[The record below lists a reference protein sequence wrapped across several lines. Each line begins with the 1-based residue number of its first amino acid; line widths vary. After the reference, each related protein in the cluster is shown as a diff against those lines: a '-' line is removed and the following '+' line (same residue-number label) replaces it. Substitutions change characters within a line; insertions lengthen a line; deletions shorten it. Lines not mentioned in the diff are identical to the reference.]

1 MKKRE
6 ALKGE
11 IIRLTLPI
19 AFQQFMLALV
29 AATDAVMLGRLHQ
42 DAMAAVSLATQV
54 TFVFNLF
61 MTAFLIGENMF
72 VAQYYGRR
80 DMDNI
85 SNVFHLVLS
94 VSCMAAVLFALSTV
108 LFPELLMKFLT
119 NEPELITLGSEYLKV
134 IGISYLF
141 SAIAQV
147 SMAVMKNCGAVTVS
161 TIISTITVLLNIL
174 LNAIFIFGWFK
185 IPAMKI
191 QGAAWAT
198 VAATAVQTL
207 WSIFYMIKH
216 MDWLKIRL
224 SVPNQEL
231 VRRFFR
237 KTVPVL
243 ANELIW
249 GGGFTMYSVIMGHLG
264 SDAVAANGIANIS
277 KNLIVC
283 LCLGLGNAG
292 SILVG
297 NRLGADRFEEAKQAG
312 SVLTKVSAIC
322 GALSGLFLLALSPL
336 VIRMVNLTPTAKDCL
351 QGMFLICSCYLT
363 GKSINSMTIGGIF
376 PAGGDAKFGLLCDIV
391 TLWCITIPVGCLCA
405 FVWKLPVLTVYF
417 ILNLDELIKLPA
429 VYRHYKAYGWLKNLT
444 IGGIQ
449 HE

>member
-1 MKKRE
+1 
-6 ALKGE
+6 
-11 IIRLTLPI
+11 
-19 AFQQFMLALV
+19 
-29 AATDAVMLGRLHQ
+29 
-42 DAMAAVSLATQV
+42 
-54 TFVFNLF
+54 
-61 MTAFLIGENMF
+61 
-72 VAQYYGRR
+72 
-80 DMDNI
+80 
-85 SNVFHLVLS
+85 
-94 VSCMAAVLFALSTV
+94 
-108 LFPELLMKFLT
+108 
-119 NEPELITLGSEYLKV
+119 
-134 IGISYLF
+134 
-141 SAIAQV
+141 
-147 SMAVMKNCGAVTVS
+147 
-161 TIISTITVLLNIL
+161 
-174 LNAIFIFGWFK
+174 
-185 IPAMKI
+185 
-191 QGAAWAT
+191 
-198 VAATAVQTL
+198 
-207 WSIFYMIKH
+207 
-216 MDWLKIRL
+216 
-224 SVPNQEL
+224 
-231 VRRFFR
+231 
-237 KTVPVL
+237 
-243 ANELIW
+243 
-249 GGGFTMYSVIMGHLG
+249 MYSVIMGHLG